1 MAEEGTAR
9 DGEVS
14 AAGEPI
20 HLPDPSYLPVIV
32 AAGTTILLVGV
43 VISPILVV
51 IGLAI
56 TVVAIVR
63 WIGQVRTEMA
73 ELPLE
78 HDH

>member
-1 MAEEGTAR
+1 MAEETATN
-9 DGEVS
+9 GEVP

-43 VISPILVV
+43 VISPILAV

-63 WIGQVRTEMA
+63 WVGQVLAEMA
-73 ELPLE
+73 ELPLD